1 MKRSMYNTKSSP
13 VISVCSSS
21 SFIWTPY
28 NEIIPVVLLWE
39 YEEWR
44 STIATRDYGHCH
56 GDQKASVCGGHCYD
70 APRLSL
76 LQL

>member
-1 MKRSMYNTKSSP
+1 MYNTKSCL
-13 VISVCSSS
+13 VIPLCSSS
-21 SFIWTPY
+21 SVIWPPY
-28 NEIIPVVLLWE
+28 SEIIPVVLLWE

-70 APRLSL
+70 ASRLSL